1 LRVVEQVSRPSL
13 PFDKQQVDKI
23 VALHEDNKTKDEVV
37 KELKTEMVQLQSA
50 TADQLTSLMQHIVSL
65 QDRVQSEVR
74 RKEEERTQWEHQRVL
89 VASAEQGTP
98 DS

>member
-1 LRVVEQVSRPSL
+1 M
-13 PFDKQQVDKI
+13 
-23 VALHEDNKTKDEVV
+23 ALHEDNKTKDEVM

-89 VASAEQGTP
+89 VASAE
-98 DS
+98 